1 MYNGVK
7 PQERRIALEKEL
19 NEIFAENLT
28 ALRTEAKMT
37 QLELGNAI
45 SYSDKAISKWE
56 RGEAI
61 PDAYVLMSLAKIFG
75 VTVDYMLHDHNGKP
89 RSKRT
94 NYLSIAFLSIIAVFT
109 VFAIAYISVLLASGL
124 NYWLFFVYAGV
135 ISLIMI
141 TVFNSLWGKPSL
153 NILIVGALVAGI
165 IAMIYAILLPIGN
178 MWQILLLIIPAEAIV
193 ICCFKIRIDVKRL
206 LRFAKHEK
214 DEKSQNN

>member
-19 NEIFAENLT
+19 KEIFAENLT

-75 VTVDYMLHDHNGKP
+75 VTVDYMLCDHNGKL

-109 VFAIAYISVLLASGL
+109 VFAIAHISVLLASGL